1 VVEVLVSSSA
11 QGLDAHLVVERTA
24 GFTLDLALR
33 IYPGSTAVLLGPN
46 GAGKSTAALAIAG
59 LIPLDKGSVVLN
71 GRTLDD
77 PRLGTLVPPED
88 RKVGMVFQ
96 DDVLFPHLTATDN
109 VAFGLRSRGMPS
121 RMAKHS
127 AAEWLD
133 RMGLAEIGERRATE
147 LSGGQAQRVA
157 LARALAIEPDL
168 LVLDEPLSALDV
180 TTRAET
186 RRALTGHLA
195 GFAGPRL
202 VITHDPAE
210 AFLLGDEVF
219 VLEDGLLSQS
229 GSPEEIRRKPRT
241 RYAADLVGINLVAGF
256 AGKGVITTADG
267 HNLYVA
273 DQKAAGPVLATVH
286 PRAVM
291 LLSDPPSGS
300 PRNVW
305 STRVVSI
312 EPSVDRTRV
321 VLDRPL
327 ALTAEVTPAAV
338 TEMGLREGGEVW
350 VAIKATEI
358 EVAPG

>member
-1 VVEVLVSSSA
+1 VVESLVSSSA
-11 QGLDAHLVVERTA
+11 QGLDAHLVVQRTA

-33 IYPGSTAVLLGPN
+33 IHPGSTAVLLGPN
-46 GAGKSTAALAIAG
+46 GAGKSTAAWAVAG
-59 LIPLDKGSVVLN
+59 LIPLDQGSVMLN

-77 PRLGTLVPPED
+77 PYSGILVPPED
-88 RKVGMVFQ
+88 RNVGLVFQ
-96 DDVLFPHLTATDN
+96 DHLLFPHLTATDN
-109 VAFGLRSRGMPS
+109 VAFGLRSHGMA
-121 RMAKHS
+121 RRKAEQR
-127 AAEWLD
+127 AGEWLN
-133 RMGLAEIGERRATE
+133 RMGLAHIGDRRATE

-186 RRALTGHLA
+186 RRALTGHLV
-195 GFAGPRL
+195 GFTGPRL
-202 VITHDPAE
+202 VITHDPTE

-241 RYAADLVGINLVAGF
+241 RYAADLVGINLVTGF
-256 AGKGVITTADG
+256 AGKGVVTTAEG
-267 HNLYVA
+267 HNLHVA
-273 DQKAAGPVLATVH
+273 DQEAAGPVLATIH

-305 STRVVSI
+305 ATRVVSI
-312 EPSVDRTRV
+312 EPAVDRTRV

-338 TEMGLREGGEVW
+338 TEMGLREGEEVW
-350 VAIKATEI
+350 AAVKATEI